1 MRGLVS
7 IGGGAVT
14 MAYTDI
20 AATTPHAKQTM
31 MFHTM
36 PTQMGTRDSLLA

>member
-20 AATTPHAKQTM
+20 AATAPHAKQMTT
-31 MFHTM
+31 FHTM